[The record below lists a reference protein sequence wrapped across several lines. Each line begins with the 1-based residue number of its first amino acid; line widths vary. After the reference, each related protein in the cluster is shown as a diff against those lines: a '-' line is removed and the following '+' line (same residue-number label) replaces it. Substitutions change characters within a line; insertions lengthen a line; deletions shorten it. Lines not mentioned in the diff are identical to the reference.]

1 MDKKKDTLEQRIA
14 EDFKKLAQAEEEKT
28 RKEAESEKDI
38 RRHPYAR
45 RHQRGRPGQTG

>member
-38 RRHPYAR
+38 RMPKGTKEASGPDWMR
-45 RHQRGRPGQTG
+45 R